1 MLKKNISRN
10 ETLKFHNNNNHNNTS
25 PIKNNKINYY
35 YIFNPQF
42 LGFNLDNFKKIAL
55 SKDSKTSHSK
65 YKPSTYLN
73 KVTPIKSDTQSFITK
88 PLDSSLTTI
97 KKQYLFNPN
106 YYTISPNNYSAN
118 ITLQSNSNSAK
129 SSFVTEFNCDENVLP
144 EHLKQRIND
153 IISRKKDSTI
163 TSEFTPTSPDKE
175 IQFTTNTN
183 YDSIDNNNINNNSNS
198 NNNNKLSKEKRKQI
212 LKDFIGD
219 IKTKRKDESK
229 IHKYIYDTH
238 NNTKDEE
245 VIIQD
250 NNNNNTI
257 NDDNSNNNFINKS
270 KYVKDKNPHA
280 NLYDDINMFNKS
292 ISCQRLNHM
301 HKIYNIPLYESSTT
315 KNTLNNIL
323 ESNNTESNN
332 NNEEGRI
339 PLKNIFANTKQSI
352 IKHKIKT
359 LSKFSIFPDYKAR
372 KIDPELKKLYAN
384 NNLHI
389 IGGIRGQLEENIQD
403 NEKEQQQ
410 QQQPLS
416 EEMIKRN
423 EELKKE
429 LEEDIDVE
437 DLL

>member
-1 MLKKNISRN
+1 MLKKNVSRN
-10 ETLKFHNNNNHNNTS
+10 ENSKFYHNNNTS

-35 YIFNPQF
+35 YIFNPRF

-55 SKDSKTSHSK
+55 SKDSKNSHNK
-65 YKPSTYLN
+65 YRPQTYLN
-73 KVTPIKSDTQSFITK
+73 KITPIPKSDTQSFIPR

-118 ITLQSNSNSAK
+118 ITIQSHSNSAK
-129 SSFVTEFNCDENVLP
+129 SSFAEFNCDENALP
-144 EHLKQRIND
+144 EHLRQRIND

-163 TSEFTPTSPDKE
+163 TSAFTPTSPDKE
-175 IQFTTNTN
+175 MMFTTNTN
-183 YDSIDNNNINNNSNS
+183 YDSIDNTNSNS
-198 NNNNKLSKEKRKQI
+198 KLSKEKRKQI

-219 IKTKRKDESK
+219 IKTKRREGSNV
-229 IHKYIYDTH
+229 HKEIYETH
-238 NNTKDEE
+238 NTNEE
-245 VIIQD
+245 EEELVIQD
-250 NNNNNTI
+250 NTI
-257 NDDNSNNNFINKS
+257 NDDNNNNNFINKS
-270 KYVKDKNPHA
+270 KYIKDKNPHA

-301 HKIYNIPLYESSTT
+301 HKIYNIPLYESTTT
-315 KNTLNNIL
+315 KNTI
-323 ESNNTESNN
+323 NNTIENNQTDNN
-332 NNEEGRI
+332 NVNEDGRI

-389 IGGIRGQLEENIQD
+389 IGGIRGQLEENIQ
-403 NEKEQQQ
+403 EKEKVY
-410 QQQPLS
+410 L
-416 EEMIKRN
+416 N
-423 EELKKE
+423 L
-429 LEEDIDVE
+429 
-437 DLL
+437 